1 VVSDNALSMAPSIYT
16 VDATQMP
23 AVVKSKLIVTRNGA
37 PAQKLDLEGITQD
50 GEGGFW
56 LASEGDTAALTP
68 HALYHVNADGEIE
81 EEVAYPAALLANE
94 IRSGSEGI
102 TLVDGTLWIAIQ
114 REWKDDAKGA
124 LKLVSYNPDS
134 KEWGAVLY
142 PLDAPQEGGWVGLS
156 EITAHGDY
164 VYLIER
170 DNMLGLKAKTKQI
183 TRVKIAD
190 LKPGKLGEALP
201 TVTKEVVRDL
211 VPDLA
216 ANNGY
221 IVDKIESLAID
232 SAGTAYVI
240 TDNDGVDDSS
250 GETFFW
256 TFKVE

>member
-1 VVSDNALSMAPSIYT
+1 LFH
-16 VDATQMP
+16 VDA
-23 AVVKSKLIVTRNGA
+23 
-37 PAQKLDLEGITQD
+37 EGKIT
-50 GEGGFW
+50 
-56 LASEGDTAALTP
+56 
-68 HALYHVNADGEIE
+68 

-94 IRSGSEGI
+94 IASGSEGI
-102 TLVDGTLWIAIQ
+102 AMIDGKLWIAIQ
-114 REWKDDAKGA
+114 REWKDDAKGT
-124 LKLVSYNPDS
+124 LKLVSYDPAE
-134 KEWGAVLY
+134 KAWGAVLY
-142 PLDAPQEGGWVGLS
+142 PLEAPAEGAWVGLS
-156 EITAHGDY
+156 ELTLHGDY

-170 DNMLGLKAKTKQI
+170 DNQLAAKAKTKLV
-183 TRVKIAD
+183 TRVPVSA
-190 LKPGKLGEALP
+190 LVPAKLGETLP

-211 VPDLA
+211 IPDLA